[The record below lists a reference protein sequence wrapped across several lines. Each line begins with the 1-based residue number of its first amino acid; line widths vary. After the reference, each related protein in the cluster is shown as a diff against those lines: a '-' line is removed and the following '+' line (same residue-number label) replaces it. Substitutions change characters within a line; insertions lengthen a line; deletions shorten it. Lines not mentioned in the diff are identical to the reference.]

1 MHNQHCL
8 DYYLHM
14 QEEAGDVC
22 DLDHQT
28 MWQDFWFDEQESVAK
43 F

>member
-1 MHNQHCL
+1 
-8 DYYLHM
+8 M